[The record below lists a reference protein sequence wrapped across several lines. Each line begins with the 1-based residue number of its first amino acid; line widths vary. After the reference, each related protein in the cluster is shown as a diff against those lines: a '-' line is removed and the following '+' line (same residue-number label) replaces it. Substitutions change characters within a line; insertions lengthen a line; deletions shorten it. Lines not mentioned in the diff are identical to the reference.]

1 MAEAIEHNTSEQ
13 IDSTPRECLRDKTP
27 AVKPSKI
34 VSESRLSAPAKRRLS
49 SHKKAKHSSKTK
61 RSKFSRTYSTSTS
74 SDSSSS
80 GPNDWLGKIDLKDA
94 YFVIPIWRDHRK
106 YLRFVWRQ
114 TLHEF
119 ACLPFGLAVAP
130 RVFTKIMKPAVS
142 LLRRT
147 GVRLI
152 IYLDDILLM
161 NAFETGLQQ
170 DMHTAQYL
178 LENLGFV
185 INLEKSCFQP
195 TQQLEFLGFLVNT
208 RDMTLLLP
216 DCKVS
221 SIKTLCSTLLSQR
234 DVSVRELS
242 RLIGKLTASIQ
253 AVFPAPLHYRN
264 LQQLK
269 HQALSR
275 DRSFDSRISL
285 SIEAIDELRWWLAHL
300 DAWNGRTLL
309 HPSPDLIIKTDA
321 SRLGCGAVCQGVRI
335 GGLWSQ
341 MEQKL
346 HINCLELLAGSF
358 AIKRFTKNWLCVHVR
373 PRMDNTFAVVYLNR
387 LGGTRS
393 LVLSN
398 LALALWEWALTR
410 NIFLSAEHIAG
421 NLNVSADWQSRNFL
435 DSSNWKL
442 CLEIFRSLMQIRGP
456 CTIDLFADR
465 LNCQLPRFCSWK
477 PTQWR

>member
-1 MAEAIEHNTSEQ
+1 M
-13 IDSTPRECLRDKTP
+13 
-27 AVKPSKI
+27 
-34 VSESRLSAPAKRRLS
+34 
-49 SHKKAKHSSKTK
+49 
-61 RSKFSRTYSTSTS
+61 
-74 SDSSSS
+74 
-80 GPNDWLGKIDLKDA
+80 
-94 YFVIPIWRDHRK
+94 IPIWRDHRK
-106 YLRFVWRQ
+106 YLRFVWKH
-114 TLHEF
+114 TLLEF
-119 ACLPFGLAVAP
+119 ACFPFGLAVAP
-130 RVFTKIMKPAVS
+130 RVFTKIMKPVVS

-147 GVRLI
+147 GIRLI

-161 NAFETGLQQ
+161 NASETGLRQ
-170 DMHTAQYL
+170 DIHTAQYL

-242 RLIGKLTASIQ
+242 QLIGKLTASIQ

-269 HQALSR
+269 HQALGQ
-275 DRSFDSRISL
+275 DRNFDSRIPL
-285 SIEAIDELRWWLAHL
+285 SVEAIDELRWWLAHL
-300 DAWNGRTLL
+300 DAWNGRALL
-309 HPSPDLIIKTDA
+309 HPSPDLIIETDA
-321 SRLGCGAVCQGVRI
+321 SWMGWGAVCQGVRT

-346 HINCLELLAGSF
+346 HIHCLELLAGSF
-358 AIKRFTKNWLCVHVR
+358 AIQSFTKNRLCVHVR
-373 PRMDNTFAVVYLNR
+373 LRMDNTSAVAYLNR

-410 NIFLSAEHIAG
+410 NIFLSAEHITG
-421 NLNVSADWQSRNFL
+421 NLNVSADWELRNFL

-442 CLEIFRSLMQIRGP
+442 CPEIFRSLMQIRGP
-456 CTIDLFADR
+456 CMLDLLSKTLGSDAATFPIK
-465 LNCQLPRFCSWK
+465 NNSQLSVYFSTLLTPRSITTTRSVNTFSNMCS
-477 PTQWR
+477 

>member
-1 MAEAIEHNTSEQ
+1 M
-13 IDSTPRECLRDKTP
+13 
-27 AVKPSKI
+27 
-34 VSESRLSAPAKRRLS
+34 
-49 SHKKAKHSSKTK
+49 
-61 RSKFSRTYSTSTS
+61 
-74 SDSSSS
+74 
-80 GPNDWLGKIDLKDA
+80 
-94 YFVIPIWRDHRK
+94 IPIWRGHRK

-300 DAWNGRTLL
+300 DAWNGRALL

-321 SRLGCGAVCQGVRI
+321 SRLGCGAVCQGVRT

-456 CTIDLFADR
+456 CTIELFADR

>member
-1 MAEAIEHNTSEQ
+1 MHSLPSSRLKIDFQDILRQPNLAGRLLHFLPNWRQITSDPDILMTVAGYKLPFTSPPHQASAKTALTFSRPESEK
-13 IDSTPRECLRDKTP
+13 IDSEVALLREKGVLHVACPVPDQFVSSLFLVPKRDGNSRPVINLKDLNVFLQYDHFKMEGIHLLRD
-27 AVKPSKI
+27 I
-34 VSESRLSAPAKRRLS
+34 LQ
-49 SHKKAKHSSKTK
+49 
-61 RSKFSRTYSTSTS
+61 
-74 SDSSSS
+74 
-80 GPNDWLGKIDLKDA
+80 PNDCLGKIDLKDA

-106 YLRFVWRQ
+106 YLLFVWRQ
-114 TLHEF
+114 TLLEF

-130 RVFTKIMKPAVS
+130 RVFTKIMKPVVS

-147 GVRLI
+147 GIRLI

-161 NAFETGLQQ
+161 NASETGLQQ

-208 RDMTLLLP
+208 RNMTLLLP

-275 DRSFDSRISL
+275 DRSFDSRIPL
-285 SIEAIDELRWWLAHL
+285 SIEATDELRWWLAHL
-300 DAWNGRTLL
+300 DAWNGRALL
-309 HPSPDLIIKTDA
+309 HPSPDLIIETDA
-321 SRLGCGAVCQGVRI
+321 SRMGWGAVCQGVQTGACGLRWSRSSISIVWSSWRGRLRSKALQKI
-335 GGLWSQ
+335 GCVF
-341 MEQKL
+341 MCAYAYT
-346 HINCLELLAGSF
+346 ILLRWFIS
-358 AIKRFTKNWLCVHVR
+358 TV
-373 PRMDNTFAVVYLNR
+373 
-387 LGGTRS
+387 
-393 LVLSN
+393 
-398 LALALWEWALTR
+398 
-410 NIFLSAEHIAG
+410 
-421 NLNVSADWQSRNFL
+421 
-435 DSSNWKL
+435 
-442 CLEIFRSLMQIRGP
+442 
-456 CTIDLFADR
+456 
-465 LNCQLPRFCSWK
+465 
-477 PTQWR
+477 

>member
-1 MAEAIEHNTSEQ
+1 
-13 IDSTPRECLRDKTP
+13 
-27 AVKPSKI
+27 
-34 VSESRLSAPAKRRLS
+34 
-49 SHKKAKHSSKTK
+49 
-61 RSKFSRTYSTSTS
+61 
-74 SDSSSS
+74 
-80 GPNDWLGKIDLKDA
+80 
-94 YFVIPIWRDHRK
+94 
-106 YLRFVWRQ
+106 
-114 TLHEF
+114 
-119 ACLPFGLAVAP
+119 
-130 RVFTKIMKPAVS
+130 
-142 LLRRT
+142 
-147 GVRLI
+147 
-152 IYLDDILLM
+152 
-161 NAFETGLQQ
+161 
-170 DMHTAQYL
+170 MHTAQYL

-300 DAWNGRTLL
+300 DAWNGRALL
-309 HPSPDLIIKTDA
+309 HPSLDLIIETDA
-321 SRLGCGAVCQGVRI
+321 SRMGWGAVCQGVRT

-358 AIKRFTKNWLCVHVR
+358 AIKSFTKNRLCVHVR
-373 PRMDNTFAVVYLNR
+373 LRMDNTSAVVYLNR

-421 NLNVSADWQSRNFL
+421 NQYVSADWELRKFL

-442 CLEIFRSLMQIRGP
+442 CPEIFRSLMQIRGP
-456 CTIDLFADR
+456 CAIDLFVDR
-465 LNCQLPRFCSWK
+465 LNCQLPQFCSWK
-477 PTQWR
+477 PDPRGYPCRCDSAVTDSPPVFYSHLVRPDASRIFSDTVIQHTPLGDKALYTDIFNTISNLKYFTLLVGYNFIWIFGFLYMDIFLCIRYVLSII